1 MTSRHWPLA
10 LPARVLLGCAPLA
23 GGVHQFRFL
32 SGAAAYLKD
41 VAHVPFATSAVA
53 GLFAAVQVLGAV
65 AVLAGWRTR
74 FASAV
79 LAGYYGLIALALQ
92 FPVAI
97 RATHLVARDQ
107 ELGQG
112 IRSLALAGGF
122 LALAALGPGPHSVD
136 RR

>member
-1 MTSRHWPLA
+1 MKRRQSSLA
-10 LPARVLLGCAPLA
+10 LGARVLLGCAPLVA
-23 GGVHQFRFL
+23 GIHQCRFL

-41 VAHVPFATSAVA
+41 AAHLPLASPALA
-53 GLFAAVQVLGAV
+53 AAFAAVQVLGAV

-74 FASAV
+74 AAAFV
-79 LAGYYGLIALALQ
+79 LAAYHALLAGAIQ
-92 FPVAI
+92 FPVAY
-97 RATHLVARDQ
+97 RAADLVARDQ

-122 LALAALGPGPHSVD
+122 LALAALGPGPHSLD